1 MDRTLQNDEL
11 DWLRFVKYRTSFW
24 LLLHLASR
32 LSVFDY
38 NVSLELEMSPTGV
51 DFAALQPPP
60 PPLSIK
66 IVWLWL
72 LINSSLISPSLPA
85 DKLQNQ

>member
-32 LSVFDY
+32 LSVFD

-60 PPLSIK
+60 PLSIR

-72 LINSSLISPSLPA
+72 LIHSSLISSSLPA
-85 DKLQNQ
+85 VKVQNQ

>member
-32 LSVFDY
+32 LSVFD

-51 DFAALQPPP
+51 DFAALQP

-85 DKLQNQ
+85 DKVQNQ